1 MQRGQR
7 SFFFP
12 PYVIFLSL
20 LAENSQ
26 CDNRGTLSSS
36 SRPCSCKVCMQYGGL
51 QSEILGL
58 CSNHLLLNL
67 LFISRFVSA
76 SVFFFLLSPFMRE
89 MSLKGRWI
97 TYVHVCACVCVCVC
111 ACTCVCVCVLQNNVA
126 GALCDECKPG
136 FFHLSEANPEGCLRC
151 FCMGVTRQCASS
163 TWTREQVG
171 CQASNS

>member
-111 ACTCVCVCVLQNNVA
+111 VHARVCVCVCCRTTWQA
-126 GALCDECKPG
+126 P
-136 FFHLSEANPEGCLRC
+136 
-151 FCMGVTRQCASS
+151 CATSVSPVSS
-163 TWTREQVG
+163 TYRRPTPRAV
-171 CQASNS
+171 CVASAWASPGSVPALLGPGSR